1 MHRYAG
7 KFVCPGRW
15 GVTKTMKKRR
25 TNKNFSAVGQVLG
38 KVLQQ
43 YRPMTDQSLIR
54 VWDLWEET
62 VGASVSENAC
72 PAAFKADILLVN
84 VSNSTWLHHLRFLE
98 NDLIDKLNMVLGRK
112 QIKHIR
118 FKIGPI

>member
-1 MHRYAG
+1 
-7 KFVCPGRW
+7 
-15 GVTKTMKKRR
+15 MKKRR
-25 TNKNFSAVGQVLG
+25 TNKKFSDIGEVLG

-62 VGASVSENAC
+62 VGASVSANAR
-72 PAAFKADILLVN
+72 PAAFKADVLLVN

-98 NDLIDKLNMVLGRK
+98 KDLMEKLNMALGRN

-118 FKIGPI
+118 FKIGTI

>member
-1 MHRYAG
+1 
-7 KFVCPGRW
+7 
-15 GVTKTMKKRR
+15 MKKRR
-25 TNKNFSAVGQVLG
+25 TNKKFSDIGDVLG

-62 VGASVSENAC
+62 VGASVSANAR
-72 PAAFKADILLVN
+72 PAAFKVDVLLVH

-98 NDLIDKLNMVLGRK
+98 NDLIDKLNRALGRN
-112 QIKHIR
+112 QIKNIR

>member
-1 MHRYAG
+1 
-7 KFVCPGRW
+7 
-15 GVTKTMKKRR
+15 MKKRR
-25 TNKNFSAVGQVLG
+25 TNKKFSDIGDVLG

-54 VWDLWEET
+54 VWDLWEEA
-62 VGASVSENAC
+62 VGAGVAENAR
-72 PAAFKADILLVN
+72 PAAFKTDELLVH

-98 NDLIDKLNMVLGRK
+98 NDLMDKLNIALGRN
-112 QIKHIR
+112 QIRTIR

>member
-1 MHRYAG
+1 
-7 KFVCPGRW
+7 
-15 GVTKTMKKRR
+15 MKKRR
-25 TNKNFSAVGQVLG
+25 TNKKFSDIGEVLG
-38 KVLQQ
+38 RVLQQ

-62 VGASVSENAC
+62 VGESVSANAR

-84 VSNSTWLHHLRFLE
+84 VSNSTWLHHLRFME
-98 NDLIDKLNMVLGRK
+98 NDIMEKLNTALGRN

-118 FKIGPI
+118 FKIGTV